1 MSGAKV
7 ISVDAAAWR
16 DAQASARDLAKVRR
30 DMPRLLRQVERAARE
45 DVERAR
51 REAAAR
57 QDGTDRALA
66 GLSEQARKLE
76 DETGRRLREHGE
88 RLAEG
93 RRELAEQ
100 GERLAA
106 EIARERAERRAG
118 LAAVDAR
125 VGALRGESD
134 AAAAAARRLFD
145 DARTMHDAIRDTLP
159 HDRFAPGRLE
169 RLASRLE
176 VARGNLEAHA
186 AGYSLSQVQDL
197 YLDLSELRADVERLA
212 LEWEALRAEAL
223 AALRTVAATIED
235 NAERPIAEAD
245 PGTVLDV
252 DHWTDGGLAALRDA
266 VARQVDL
273 VADPD
278 CPLDAAE
285 LRALITET
293 APEHEGRLDALVE
306 RAAERIVA
314 SQLRVNV
321 AEQVVAVLEGQG
333 FAWSGNTYAA
343 GDERRAFFSR
353 LRHRAD
359 GGEVV
364 VEVAPDGD
372 GSGFTLRILSYED
385 DPDDAA
391 RRERSAAVSRALRAE
406 GLDAGDPAEEGG
418 EPDPALRDFDRLARP
433 AARSRPAQSR
443 PAQSRPA
450 AQSRPVA
457 GQDEVRGRGADE
469 R

>member
-66 GLSEQARKLE
+66 GLSEQAKRLE
-76 DETGRRLREHGE
+76 DETGRRLREHGK

-93 RRELAEQ
+93 RRELAAQ

-106 EIARERAERRAG
+106 DIARERAERRAG

-125 VGALRGESD
+125 VGELRGESD
-134 AAAAAARRLFD
+134 AAAAAAHRLFE
-145 DARTMHDAIRDTLP
+145 DARTMRDAIRGMLP
-159 HDRFAPGRLE
+159 HDRFAPGRLD
-169 RLASRLE
+169 RLASRLD
-176 VARGNLEAHA
+176 VAQANLEAHA

-223 AALRTVAATIED
+223 AALRTVAATIEE
-235 NAERPIAEAD
+235 NAERPVADAD

-252 DHWTDGGLAALRDA
+252 DHWTDGALGALRDE

-273 VADPD
+273 VADPA

-285 LRALITET
+285 LRALIAEA
-293 APEHEGRLDALVE
+293 APEYEGRLDALVG

-364 VEVAPDGD
+364 VEVAPDGGD
-372 GSGFTLRILSYED
+372 GAGFTLRILSYED
-385 DPDDAA
+385 DPDEAA

-406 GLDAGDPAEEGG
+406 GLDAGEPAEEGG
-418 EPDPALRDFDRLARP
+418 EPDPALRDF
-433 AARSRPAQSR
+433 AALSRPA
-443 PAQSRPA
+443 PG
-450 AQSRPVA
+450 
-457 GQDEVRGRGADE
+457 GQDGRNPLVQRSARPRGADE

>member
-30 DMPRLLRQVERAARE
+30 DMPRLLRQVERAARA
-45 DVERAR
+45 DVERVR
-51 REAAAR
+51 RETEAR
-57 QDGTDRALA
+57 QDGTGRALA
-66 GLSEQARKLE
+66 GLSEQAAKLE
-76 DETGRRLREHGE
+76 EETGRRLREHG
-88 RLAEG
+88 RQLAEG
-93 RRELAEQ
+93 RERLAEQ

-125 VGALRGESD
+125 VGELRGESD
-134 AAAAAARRLFD
+134 AAAATARRLFE

-159 HDRFAPGRLE
+159 HDRFAPGRLA
-169 RLASRLE
+169 RLASRLA

-212 LEWEALRAEAL
+212 LEWEAVRAEAL
-223 AALRTVAATIED
+223 AVLRTVAATIED
-235 NAERPIAEAD
+235 NAERPVPEAD

-252 DHWTDGGLAALRDA
+252 DHWTDGGLGELRDE
-266 VARQVDL
+266 VARRVEL
-273 VADPD
+273 VADPA

-285 LRALITET
+285 LRALITEA
-293 APEHEGRLDALVE
+293 APEYEGRLDALVE
-306 RAAERIVA
+306 RAAARIVA

-321 AEQVVAVLEGQG
+321 AEQVVEVLEGQG
-333 FAWSGNTYAA
+333 FAWSDNTYAA

-385 DPDDAA
+385 DPDEAA
-391 RRERSAAVSRALRAE
+391 RRERSMAVSRALRAE

-418 EPDPALRDFDRLARP
+418 EPDPGLRDF
-433 AARSRPAQSR
+433 AALSRPASEH
-443 PAQSRPA
+443 A
-450 AQSRPVA
+450 AGERA
-457 GQDEVRGRGADE
+457 AAKRAEVRARGADE

>member
-1 MSGAKV
+1 MVSQ
-7 ISVDAAAWR
+7 AA
-16 DAQASARDLAKVRR
+16 SHVLPTYARVDLAF
-30 DMPRLLRQVERAARE
+30 ERGEGAWLTATNGDRYLDFTSGVAVNALGHAHPHLVAAL
-45 DVERAR
+45 
-51 REAAAR
+51 
-57 QDGTDRALA
+57 T
-66 GLSEQARKLE
+66 EQAQKLWHVSNLY
-76 DETGRRLREHGE
+76 RIP
-88 RLAEG
+88 
-93 RRELAEQ
+93 Q

-106 EIARERAERRAG
+106 
-118 LAAVDAR
+118 
-125 VGALRGESD
+125 
-134 AAAAAARRLFD
+134 RLD
-145 DARTMHDAIRDTLP
+145 
-159 HDRFAPGRLE
+159 
-169 RLASRLE
+169 

-433 AARSRPAQSR
+433 TAKQIVTRAKGVQH
-443 PAQSRPA
+443 
-450 AQSRPVA
+450 
-457 GQDEVRGRGADE
+457 
-469 R
+469 